1 MMLCLGGVFDQ
12 AEAAALRSEV
22 EHLRFAD
29 GRATAG
35 WGCEVSEEQRAG

>member
-1 MMLCLGGVFDQ
+1 MMLCIGDVFDQ

-29 GRATAG
+29 GRG
-35 WGCEVSEEQRAG
+35 NRRLGCEVGEEQRAG